1 LATTKKIRCPCVD
14 KVILTKHL
22 DRNGFTTNYET
33 LVFHSEKYTAV
44 IVEESVNDWACADR
58 MDKMLE
64 AIWLELDLDIE
75 DQPTLEVKE
84 FFRLLKA

>member
-1 LATTKKIRCPCVD
+1 
-14 KVILTKHL
+14 
-22 DRNGFTTNYET
+22 
-33 LVFHSEKYTAV
+33 
-44 IVEESVNDWACADR
+44 

-64 AIWLELDLDIE
+64 AIWLELDLDTE